1 MQLRTKILLAIVGT
15 LLVSDALV
23 TWVVLDRFQAGAQRE
38 VASQAEARADQV
50 QALIDERTSTLEKE
64 GEAISLYPAVI
75 QALVGNNP
83 TPLMTWSGQVANLQ
97 GTSVTVTDPQGTVVA
112 RGHAPDQHG
121 DDLSGRLD
129 GLRQALAGQRTSG
142 VEGGDELG
150 LALRGYVPVFQSG
163 LSGPIVGAVMIAQ
176 PFDRAFIDRL
186 TGSQAG
192 TLHMQVVSNQ
202 PSPADNAERTL
213 CAPAVGSVASCS
225 VPLRSPSGVPL
236 SWLAFDVPLQD
247 IQQAQSDAARGL
259 WLTSLLVLLLGI
271 LAAWLLARSLTRPLA
286 RLMAA
291 SDRLGSGNLD
301 QPVDDVRSSDEIG
314 RLAQAFERMRAR
326 IARATA
332 EIRDERDVLDAVLE
346 SAGEGILMTDER
358 GKTVVANRTWT
369 ELAGAPTLAAAG
381 RFRTAE
387 QAEESFAA
395 AAARWMADPERVA
408 GADFERPEPYQRLRV
423 YTAPVR
429 HRSETIIGR
438 IFVLRDVTRETEA
451 ERMRSALVA
460 TVSHELRSPLTA
472 ISGYT
477 DTLLHEGPWDEDTQ
491 HEFLE
496 AVLTS
501 AQRLSALV
509 DNLLDAASLEA
520 GVLRLQPEPIRVER
534 IAERVLAQRRL
545 LAGTCT
551 LELETRAGLPLVI
564 GDGVRIEQVLTN
576 LVDNAIKYSPNGGV
590 VHVRLARTAD
600 GDLAVSVSDQGVGI
614 PPEHV
619 PHLFERF
626 YRITSNG
633 RSVKGVGLGLY
644 ICRSLIEAHG
654 GRIWVESQPGVGST
668 FIFTLPASREPTE
681 DALPGATT
689 PVLSMSA

>member
-23 TWVVLDRFQAGAQRE
+23 TWVVLDRFNGGAQRE

-50 QALIDERTSTLEKE
+50 QALIDERTATLEKE
-64 GEAISLYPAVI
+64 SEAISLYPAVI

-83 TPLMTWSGQVANLQ
+83 APLMTWSGQVANLQ
-97 GTSVTVTDPQGTVVA
+97 GTSVTVTDPRGIVVA

-142 VEGGDELG
+142 VEDGDELG

-176 PFDRAFIDRL
+176 PFDQAFVERL
-186 TGSQAG
+186 TGSQANA
-192 TLHMQVVSNQ
+192 LHMRVVSDA
-202 PSPADNAERTL
+202 PASADNPGRAL

-236 SWLAFDVPLQD
+236 SWLTFDVPLQD
-247 IQQAQSDAARGL
+247 IQQAQTDATRGL
-259 WLTSLLVLLLGI
+259 LLTSLAVLLLGI

-332 EIRDERDVLDAVLE
+332 EIRDERNVLDAVLE
-346 SAGEGILMTDER
+346 SAGEGILMT
-358 GKTVVANRTWT
+358 GKHGETVVANRTWT
-369 ELAGAPTLAAAG
+369 ELVGAPTLAAAA
-381 RFRTAE
+381 RFRAAE
-387 QAEESFAA
+387 QADQSFADV
-395 AAARWMADPERVA
+395 AARWMADPERVA
-408 GADFERPEPYQRLRV
+408 GGDFEWPDPYQRVRV

-491 HEFLE
+491 REFLE

-545 LAGTCT
+545 LAGNCT
-551 LELETRAGLPLVI
+551 LELETRAGLPLVVA
-564 GDGVRIEQVLTN
+564 DGVRVEQVLAN

-590 VHVRLARTAD
+590 VHIRLARTAD

-614 PPEHV
+614 PPEQL

-626 YRITSNG
+626 YRVTSSG

-668 FIFTLPASREPTE
+668 FVFTLPASHEPAE
-681 DALPGATT
+681 DAPPTAAT